1 MGVRRTSRR
10 GVRDIMT
17 ERALTS
23 PRDGADVADLEE
35 MRPENPAVRLL
46 DALRDGDD
54 RAVVAEVGQM
64 TTVTAENMPW
74 ACRGPDEVETMLR
87 EARDRF
93 PGLTFESSTR
103 HVGFGLVI
111 EEARV
116 RDVEAEAAAASAAE
130 VTAEADAPTDT
141 VTDAVPDA
149 DLEVAPDPAPYDG
162 TGSDDSHPM
171 WDEPV
176 AERRLSA
183 LSLWQQQGHA
193 ALPAVPLNLPV
204 RVTIRH
210 DDLQVHEI
218 TLSFPAALLKR
229 ALGQHVDPFEM
240 SLSEVQSAFIAPV
253 GAGFT
258 THRLARP
265 ELTLAP
271 APPVDEPPV
280 AEPASAEPPRRR
292 RRGGVALVLV
302 VLLALVAGAGWWFL
316 QGEQD
321 AGPQATAP
329 QPSLSATVT
338 PSSQPTAE
346 PTTQPSSSEAPSVTR
361 TQSTAKPTRKPNV
374 TLRSDLAFGFN
385 SAQLSGA
392 AKAAIATVAAQV
404 HSAGLSGKIYV
415 DGYTDNLGSAAYGLV
430 LSQRRAD
437 AVSAYLQSQLL
448 GEPVSI
454 VSVGHGESNP
464 LVSNATAS
472 GQKQNRR
479 VTITLP
485 RP

>member
-1 MGVRRTSRR
+1 V
-10 GVRDIMT
+10 
-17 ERALTS
+17 ERA
-23 PRDGADVADLEE
+23 A
-35 MRPENPAVRLL
+35 
-46 DALRDGDD
+46 
-54 RAVVAEVGQM
+54 
-64 TTVTAENMPW
+64 
-74 ACRGPDEVETMLR
+74 
-87 EARDRF
+87 
-93 PGLTFESSTR
+93 
-103 HVGFGLVI
+103 
-111 EEARV
+111 
-116 RDVEAEAAAASAAE
+116 
-130 VTAEADAPTDT
+130 
-141 VTDAVPDA
+141 
-149 DLEVAPDPAPYDG
+149 APY
-162 TGSDDSHPM
+162 TGSDDTHPM

-183 LSLWQQQGHA
+183 LSLWQQPGHA
-193 ALPAVPLNLPV
+193 ALPAVPLNMPV
-204 RVTIRH
+204 RVTVRH

-229 ALGQHVDPFEM
+229 ALGRHVDPLEM

-265 ELTLAP
+265 ELSLAP
-271 APPVDEPPV
+271 TAPVDEPPV

-292 RRGGVALVLV
+292 RRRGRLALVLV
-302 VLLALVAGAGWWFL
+302 VLAMVAGAGWWFL
-316 QGEQD
+316 QGNQD
-321 AGPQATAP
+321 AGGPATAP
-329 QPSLSATVT
+329 QPQPSASATVT
-338 PSSQPTAE
+338 PSSRPTEE
-346 PTTQPSSSEAPSVTR
+346 PTTQPSSSEAPTVTR

-385 SAQLSGA
+385 SARLSPE

-415 DGYTDNLGSAAYGLV
+415 DGYTDNIGSAAYGLV

-437 AVSAYLQSQLL
+437 AVSEYLQSQLL

-464 LVSNATAS
+464 VASNATTS

-485 RP
+485 TP